1 MTGDWAKYIKP
12 IILPHIDRDRM
23 SSKEEVK
30 RFVQDE
36 SNAAMQALRNDVV
49 RQMYLGNVTAL
60 LGLASLN

>member
-1 MTGDWAKYIKP
+1 
-12 IILPHIDRDRM
+12 M

-49 RQMYLGNVTAL
+49 RQMYLGNVSAL
-60 LGLASLN
+60 LGLASLNGARTGGTSSGFANGCP